1 MELTGGEALVAQLER
16 EGTSQIFGIPGVQLD
31 YAVDALRRTPSIA
44 FRTTRNEQSTSYM
57 ADGFARTTGMPG
69 VCMVVP
75 GPGVLNALAGLSTA
89 FACNS
94 QVLCIAGA
102 IHSEAI
108 GKGLGL
114 LHEIKNPSGVFD
126 SVTKWH
132 AQANSTAEIP
142 GLIREAHRQ
151 MKSGRP
157 GPVAVEVPQ
166 DILMSKG
173 EVTLIDPVG
182 EDLRSRPDAAAI
194 RAAAEV
200 LASAD
205 FPVLYVGGGVSAGG
219 AEAALKRLAERLG
232 APVVMSENGRGAIS
246 DRHPLAF
253 TSLAGR
259 VLADEADVLV
269 IIGSRFA
276 DSRAPD
282 AFWSKPGQ
290 KYVYINVDPNA
301 LTAPRPAGVNVLSDS
316 GLAMDALSDELD
328 GRQARRLSLDATRVA
343 KLRAW
348 CQTQIDAIE
357 PQASYVRAIRA
368 ALPDDGIFVNELTQ
382 VGYFARVAYPV
393 YEPNTMIS
401 PGHQGTLGYGFP
413 TGLGIAAGNPG
424 KPVIA
429 ITGDGG
435 FGWCMQELATAR
447 KYNLNLVTV
456 VFADGHFGNVRGML
470 NEQFGVAY
478 NTELCNPDFLTLA
491 KAFGVSA
498 QRVEG
503 GGTALADALKRAIA
517 AGGPHLIE
525 VPVGVM
531 PSPWTLLRLKGKN
544 PSAPPAPSVR

>member
-1 MELTGGEALVAQLER
+1 MEMTGGEALVAQLER

-44 FRTTRNEQSTSYM
+44 FRTARNEQATSYM
-57 ADGFARTTGMPG
+57 ADGYSRTTGRPG

-94 QVLCIAGA
+94 QVLCVAGQ
-102 IHSEAI
+102 IHSQAI
-108 GKGLGL
+108 GKGYGL
-114 LHEIKNPSGVFD
+114 LHEIKNSSAVFD
-126 SVTKWH
+126 SVTKWRGM
-132 AQANSTAEIP
+132 ANSPAEVP

-151 MKSGRP
+151 MASGRP

-166 DILMSKG
+166 DVLMEKG
-173 EVTLIDPVG
+173 EVSLVDPQH
-182 EDLRSRPDAAAI
+182 EDLRTKPDPASI

-200 LASAD
+200 IAGAQ
-205 FPVLYVGGGVSAGG
+205 FPVIYAGGGVL
-219 AEAALKRLAERLG
+219 AAQAYAQLKRFAERLG

-259 VLADEADVLV
+259 VLADEADVLIV
-269 IIGSRFA
+269 LGSRFA

-282 AFWSKPGQ
+282 AFWSKSGQ
-290 KYVYINVDPNA
+290 KYVYINVDPQA
-301 LTAPRPAGVNVLSDS
+301 AVAPRTPGVHVAADAGLS
-316 GLAMDALSDELD
+316 LDALSDELD
-328 GRQARRLSLDATRVA
+328 GLQARRLTLDAGKVA
-343 KLRAW
+343 GLRAW
-348 CQTQIDAIE
+348 CQAQIDAIE
-357 PQASYVRAIRA
+357 PQAAYVRAIRA

-393 YEPNTMIS
+393 YEPQTMIS

-435 FGWCMQELATAR
+435 FGWCLQELSTAR
-447 KYNLNLVTV
+447 KYNLGLVTV

-470 NEQFGVAY
+470 TEQFGVAY
-478 NTELCNPDFLTLA
+478 NTELCNPDFVALA
-491 KAFGVSA
+491 KSFGVPA

-503 GGTALADALKRAIA
+503 GGPALEAALKRAIA
-517 AGGPHLIE
+517 EGGPHLIE

-544 PSAPPAPSVR
+544 PSAPPTPSVR